1 MFVKAGT
8 PEEIDA
14 IIAIQ
19 AMKVK
24 VVVADEDG
32 NYYTIEVPWVS
43 PELRAMVDN
52 MCFLSAYGHKTM
64 FESNRTR
71 PAFRA
76 AFAAYSLK
84 VAIDKVGDFYSS
96 WKDYRSRNPVEG
108 LPNAPG
114 APDGEI
120 DLDALMGG
128 DDDDNVPIFAGRQA
142 AAAGAA
148 GPAPA
153 SAFCPCFC
161 PCPCGR

>member
-14 IIAIQ
+14 IR

-32 NYYTIEVPWVS
+32 NYNSIEVPLVS
-43 PELRAMVDN
+43 PELRAMVDT
-52 MCFLSAYGHKTM
+52 MCFLSKHGHKTM

-84 VAIDKVGDFYSS
+84 VAIDKVDDFYSS

-128 DDDDNVPIFAGRQA
+128 DDDDDVPVFAARPA

-148 GPAPA
+148 GPATA
-153 SAFCPCFC
+153 SAPALQCSSC